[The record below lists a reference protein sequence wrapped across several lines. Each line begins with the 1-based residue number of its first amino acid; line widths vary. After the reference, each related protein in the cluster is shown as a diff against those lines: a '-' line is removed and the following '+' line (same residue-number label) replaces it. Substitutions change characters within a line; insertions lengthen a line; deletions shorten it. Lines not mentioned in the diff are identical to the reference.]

1 MLELMPGLTRIYEEW
16 AEKYPDVQPLTI
28 QFPARDGEDAE
39 SGEKKG
45 GLDGV
50 LAYPLEGHWLLV
62 TFGLTELGEKTSQ
75 EPRVSGSGF
84 EFTCRIPRGPEETAV
99 PTWIL
104 RVLHAVAD
112 HFLAGTDLDVGH
124 WILTS
129 SPLGGEP
136 ANGDMTSLVIVPDV
150 DIAHITTPNGIV
162 LFFQLVG
169 LMSGE
174 GRQVQ
179 EAGTSSPLVAVLRDR
194 DPQLVSDSG
203 REPVQL

>member
-28 QFPARDGEDAE
+28 QFPARDGEDTE

-50 LAYPLEGHWLLV
+50 LAYPLDGHWLLV

-150 DIAHITTPNGIV
+150 DVPHITTPNGIV

-194 DPQLVSDSG
+194 DPQLVSDPG